1 MDGAVY
7 DRLRQ
12 KEQTML
18 EAIDRHVLET
28 MPTSREDLD
37 AIFGQMGM
45 RNRGETGDR
54 WDAMS

>member
-7 DRLRQ
+7 GRLRQ

-45 RNRGETGDR
+45 RNRG
-54 WDAMS
+54 